1 MSSCSQAIGVKW
13 WEMIQAFLSRAMIS
27 FGQVSS
33 GSLEMQ
39 EDFEH
44 YLHKSLLLNLDE
56 TKETIS

>member
-1 MSSCSQAIGVKW
+1 MSSCSQAIGG
-13 WEMIQAFLSRAMIS
+13 EMMGDDSSFLSRAMIS

-44 YLHKSLLLNLDE
+44 YLHKSLLSAWMKL
-56 TKETIS
+56 KETIS